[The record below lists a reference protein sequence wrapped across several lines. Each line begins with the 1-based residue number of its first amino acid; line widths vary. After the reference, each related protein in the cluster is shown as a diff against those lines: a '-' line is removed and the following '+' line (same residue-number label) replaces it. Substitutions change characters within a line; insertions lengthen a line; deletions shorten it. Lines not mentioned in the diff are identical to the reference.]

1 MTQPPPT
8 AGASGR
14 IERLARDGVASHT
27 LIGLGA
33 LNGLAAVGLGAF
45 AAHALEG
52 AASPAAMAW
61 WKTAGTYHLAH
72 AVATL
77 AMALAH
83 DRGVPGARRA
93 AWCFVIG
100 SWTFAGALYA
110 LALGAPRVLGAVAP
124 VGGVLLLAG
133 WLSVLA
139 PLARNP
145 WSLRG

>member
-1 MTQPPPT
+1 L
-8 AGASGR
+8 SG
-14 IERLARDGVASHT
+14 HT

-33 LNGLAAVGLGAF
+33 LNGLAAVALGAF
-45 AAHALEG
+45 AAHALDG

-61 WKTAGTYHLAH
+61 WRTAGNYQLAH

-77 AMALAH
+77 VMALAH
-83 DRGVPGARRA
+83 ERGVRGARRA

-110 LALGAPRVLGAVAP
+110 LALGAPRGLGAVAP
-124 VGGVLLLAG
+124 VGGGLLLAG

-145 WSLRG
+145 WGLRG